1 MSQDAQTITRWAKHS
16 SVTDT
21 TATPG
26 SLAFLEPLR
35 GSSGIVPV
43 QGKVPRDLIRG
54 DAEHYADKVGAKS
67 VTVQQILEVTG
78 TSPADGTAVNAS
90 TDTEIGD
97 LLDLFLGQAA
107 NNDGH
112 GSTPAVL
119 GSSSTGTTVNVGT
132 GDGADF
138 TAGNAI
144 LAPMGASN
152 INEAREIVSKSSD
165 ALTVDRNIGGTPSAG
180 GTVYPSATW
189 YLNPRT
195 LNPTHAFFTEEHEA
209 GDGSAESRF
218 DAYGCAPATL
228 RFNFPNNGGL
238 ITAEFNF
245 EGTDWADDVA
255 IEDPTFSAPT
265 KGSPIPF
272 VDSPLFVGNQE
283 LCVRDLA
290 FEITCTVVRRE
301 CSGGPN
307 GFKGFIITDRRATL
321 SGQFY
326 IGNLSGE
333 VPVGSGTPDLGDL
346 QGNSTQD
353 VAIQFGRDPGA
364 CMYVRMPA
372 ADFTA
377 NWNKANGLQMVQ
389 FTAKTS
395 RSGNHANV
403 PGALRIH
410 LF

>member
-1 MSQDAQTITRWAKHS
+1 MSQNAQTLTRWAKHS

-26 SLAFLEPLR
+26 TLAFLEPT
-35 GSSGIVPV
+35 SDSDGIMPK

-54 DAEHYADKVGAKS
+54 DAERYSDRVGAKS
-67 VTVQQILEVTG
+67 VSVGLTLEVTG

-90 TDTEIGD
+90 NDTEIGD
-97 LLDLFLGQAA
+97 LLDLFLGQTA

-112 GSTPAVL
+112 ASTPAVL
-119 GSSSTGTTVNVGT
+119 GSGSTGTTVELGS

-138 TAGNAI
+138 TAGNAV

-152 INEAREIVSKSSD
+152 INEAREIVSKSTD
-165 ALTVDRNIGGTPSAG
+165 TLTVDRNIGGTPSSG

-195 LNPTHAFFTEEHEA
+195 LNPTHAYFTEEHEA

-218 DAYGCAPATL
+218 DAFGCAPARL

-238 ITAEFNF
+238 ITAAMSF
-245 EGTDWADDVA
+245 EGSDWDDTVA
-255 IEDPTFSAPT
+255 VDDPTFSAPT

-272 VDSPLFVGNQE
+272 VDSPLFVGNNE
-283 LCVRDLA
+283 LCVRNLSL
-290 FEITCTVVRRE
+290 EIVCELVPRE

-307 GFKGFIITDRRATL
+307 GFKGYLITNRTATL
-321 SGQFY
+321 SGEFY
-326 IGNLSGE
+326 VGDLSGE
-333 VPVGSGTPDLGDL
+333 VPIGSGTPDLGDL

-364 CMYVRMPA
+364 CMYIRMPA

-377 NWNKANGLQMVQ
+377 NFAKGNGLQTVS
-389 FTAKTS
+389 FTATAS
-395 RSGNHANV
+395 RSGNHSTV
-403 PGALRIH
+403 PGALRLH